1 MFGRLKKYFF
11 SGLAVFLPVA
21 LTLYVCIWILNF
33 AEGIFGRYLKAFFIQ
48 NYDFY
53 VWGLGI
59 VVLVSLV
66 LLTGFIVA
74 NYFGRSFHLIAE
86 RILLRIPVMGT
97 IYPAF
102 KEISKF
108 LLEERPALAG
118 QVVLIEWPRKGVRTV
133 AFLTNTTD
141 RRISDR
147 IGTDMINVLVPTVP
161 NPLSGFIAIVPRE
174 EVIFLDIT
182 IEEAL
187 KVVVSGGVVN
197 PWKEADAK
205 ATSA

>member
-66 LLTGFIVA
+66 LLIGFIVA